1 MQKLGKKKGYRLVG
15 ANALGFNFIF
25 IKIGLAPEI
34 PEVSIESL
42 LQHPSAI
49 DGLKKF
55 DAVKGFEFME
65 G

>member
-1 MQKLGKKKGYRLVG
+1 MYTRL
-15 ANALGFNFIF
+15 NIYLKNFIF